1 MSERRLAVLSVVISL
16 AIIIGV
22 TIYGTFLT

>member
-1 MSERRLAVLSVVISL
+1 MSERQLALLSVVISL

-22 TIYGTFLT
+22 TIYGTSR